1 MEYKRH
7 FKNFVLRPTRA
18 TSNTIVAALNVGF
31 GMALV
36 FSAYGGTFDPGEV
49 VVAAIMAMMFPWF
62 IAAAMVLLLL
72 DLVFWR
78 KAAIVMA
85 LALAAS
91 VPPILSF
98 APFNFETRTLTP
110 AEERRSFKF
119 LTYNVLHFW
128 DFRGNVPGLSRN
140 ATIEYILEQD
150 ADVVNLQ
157 EVEFIKS
164 WPLWRITP
172 EQIKEL
178 DARYPYRMVNVNY
191 QLALLSKYPFEFVD
205 LPMEENI
212 KKRMACFRIFI
223 GKDTVNLF
231 NVHLESIGL
240 TPRDK
245 ELYQDLFAKAP
256 GSENALH
263 RELDAVKT
271 QLISKLAAAFKRR
284 SDQARYIR
292 HAIDSIGGNFIVAG
306 DFNDIPACYA
316 VRTILGDDMTD
327 AYAQR
332 GQGPTITYHG
342 NKFYFRI
349 DHVLY
354 KGNFDAASIER
365 GNSPASDHYPL
376 LTTFVFDPAEA
387 NQDNTLKSK

>member
-1 MEYKRH
+1 MNYSHH
-7 FKNFVLRPTRA
+7 FKNFVVRPTRA
-18 TSNTIVAALNVGF
+18 TSNAIVAALNIGF

-36 FSAYGGTFDPGEV
+36 FSAYGGVFDPGHV
-49 VVAAIMAMMFPWF
+49 VVAALMAMMLPWF
-62 IAAAMVLLLL
+62 IAAAIIMLLL

-78 KAAIVMA
+78 KAALAMA
-85 LALAAS
+85 LAIAVS

-98 APFNFETRTLTP
+98 APFNFEERQLTHS
-110 AEERRSFKF
+110 EHRRSFKF

-140 ATIEYILEQD
+140 ATIEYILNQD

-191 QLALLSKYPFEFVD
+191 QLALLSKYPFELVD
-205 LPMEENI
+205 LPMEDRI
-212 KKRMACFRIFI
+212 KRRMACFRIFI

-245 ELYQDLFAKAP
+245 ELYKDLFDKAP
-256 GSENALH
+256 GSENALSK
-263 RELDAVKT
+263 ELNAVKT
-271 QLISKLAAAFKRR
+271 QLISKLAAAFAQR

-292 HAIDSIGGNFIVAG
+292 QTIDSIGGNFIVAG

-354 KGNFDAASIER
+354 KGNFDAATIER
-365 GNSPASDHYPL
+365 GDSPLSDHYPL
-376 LTTFVFDPAEA
+376 LTTFVFNE
-387 NQDNTLKSK
+387 